1 MAGHQCRIG
10 LQTIRIIREQI
21 QYKEAVM
28 KKVFAAVFLGLWL
41 VISLGC
47 SSTPPG
53 TISIEDIQK
62 NAQERLGQNVVV
74 VGKTEVRTQLASY
87 KMFQLYSGDKNIWF
101 SQPEGAEEPPQG
113 TKVRVTGTLKE
124 AEYSITGK
132 IIYIEATKL
141 VME

>member
-1 MAGHQCRIG
+1 MK
-10 LQTIRIIREQI
+10 QI
-21 QYKEAVM
+21 KYKEAVM
-28 KKVFAAVFLGLWL
+28 KKVYAAIFLGLWL
-41 VISLGC
+41 LISLGC

-74 VGKTEVRTQLASY
+74 VGKTEVRTQLSSY

-101 SQPEGAEEPPQG
+101 SQPADTEEPPQG